1 MWVINKNGKEQVW
14 YEAELIE
21 QIKTICEKGIQDDIS
36 GLQDICVACVH
47 GKANIAL
54 TILELI
60 QENER

>member
-1 MWVINKNGKEQVW
+1 MWRINRNGKEQVW

-21 QIKTICEKGIQDDIS
+21 KIRTICEKGIQDNIS
-36 GLQDICVACVH
+36 SLQDFCINCVH

-60 QENER
+60 QENEK